1 MGTRTRVLFLIPS
14 LVAHGAERQLCELAR
29 AMDKGRFEVHVATF
43 YAPGDFAG
51 ADLSPELGPS
61 SDVTLHCLG
70 KRRGWIGYLP
80 AFLRLVALAWRT
92 DPHLVHGYMDGN
104 LPALLV
110 GGLTR
115 SRVVWGIRAT
125 RADLGTL
132 SPAGRLLVS
141 LGARLSTL
149 VDLMIY
155 NARSGLE
162 RHRAL
167 GFRPG
172 ADLVIPN
179 GFDVERFRPEPAAGR
194 RQREAWGIGDG
205 VPLVGI
211 VGRLAPVKDH
221 ATFLRAAA
229 RIAEARPEVR
239 FVVVGEGAPQWRR
252 RLEAEAATLGLG
264 DRLHW
269 AGHCGDM
276 GSVYNALSLLL
287 LTSVEEG
294 FPNVLG
300 EAMAC
305 GIPCVSTQVGDAAL
319 LLGEPHLV
327 VPPGD
332 DEALARTAL
341 RVLGHAGQG
350 TSPGAGTRD
359 RILAEFSTPAL
370 ARRTEAALSDLL
382 HPSIPDPR

>member
-29 AMDKGRFEVHVATF
+29 AMDKDRFEVHVATF
-43 YAPGDFAG
+43 YAPGDSAG
-51 ADLSPELGPS
+51 ADLSPELGQVPGVS
-61 SDVTLHCLG
+61 LHCLG
-70 KRRGWIGYLP
+70 KQRGWIGYLP
-80 AFLRLVALAWRT
+80 AFLRLIALAWRT
-92 DPHLVHGYMDGN
+92 DPHLIHGYMDGN

-132 SPAGRLLVS
+132 SPMGRLLVS

-155 NARSGLE
+155 NSRSGLE

-172 ADLVIPN
+172 ADMVIPN
-179 GFDVERFRPEPAAGR
+179 GFDLERFRPEPAAGR
-194 RQREAWGIGDG
+194 RQREVWGIGDG

-221 ATFLRAAA
+221 TTFLRAAA
-229 RIAEARPEVR
+229 RIAEVRPEAR
-239 FVVVGEGAPQWRR
+239 FVAVGEGAPEWRR
-252 RLEAEAATLGLG
+252 VLEAQAASLRLG

-269 AGHCGDM
+269 AGHCEDM

-305 GIPCVSTQVGDAAL
+305 GIPCVTTHVGDAAL
-319 LLGEPHLV
+319 LVGEPHQV
-327 VPPGD
+327 APPGD
-332 DEALARTAL
+332 DEALARASL
-341 RVLGHAGQG
+341 RILGLADQG
-350 TSPGAGTRD
+350 TSLGGKTRD
-359 RILAEFSTPAL
+359 RILAEFSTPSL
-370 ARRTEAALSDLL
+370 AHRTEAALTALL
-382 HPSIPDPR
+382 HPSTPDPQ